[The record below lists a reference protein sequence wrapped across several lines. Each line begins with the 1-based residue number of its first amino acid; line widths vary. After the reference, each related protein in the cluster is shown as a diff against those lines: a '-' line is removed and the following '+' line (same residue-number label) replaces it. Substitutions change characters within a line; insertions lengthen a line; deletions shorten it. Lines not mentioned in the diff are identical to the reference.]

1 MRKIA
6 NECCNCATPGY
17 PCLGSS
23 CPRRRVE
30 RFYCDKCGFEA
41 TLREYEGKELCVE
54 CLLEEIPVV
63 EGSDID
69 F

>member
-1 MRKIA
+1 
-6 NECCNCATPGY
+6 
-17 PCLGSS
+17 
-23 CPRRRVE
+23 VE
-30 RFYCDKCGFEA
+30 RFYCDKCGEEA
-41 TLREYEGKELCVE
+41 TLYEYDGKELCAE